1 MFCSDGDEILDDSGT
16 KIRDSSEHCDPLCSS
31 LLFLNLVLTSKIH
44 YIPPM
49 KEACDLAA
57 RVNIADEAVA
67 FMSEVNV
74 HKEVQEAWNQL
85 RQYPRNAS
93 NLRAQWLENIA
104 RYKASVKGDADAAK
118 IL

>member
-1 MFCSDGDEILDDSGT
+1 MAQAGT
-16 KIRDSSEHCDPLCSS
+16 TV
-31 LLFLNLVLTSKIH
+31 LFLNLVLTSKLH

-85 RQYPRNAS
+85 CQCQRNAS
-93 NLRAQWLENIA
+93 DLRAQWLEIIA
-104 RYKASVKGDADAAK
+104 R
-118 IL
+118 